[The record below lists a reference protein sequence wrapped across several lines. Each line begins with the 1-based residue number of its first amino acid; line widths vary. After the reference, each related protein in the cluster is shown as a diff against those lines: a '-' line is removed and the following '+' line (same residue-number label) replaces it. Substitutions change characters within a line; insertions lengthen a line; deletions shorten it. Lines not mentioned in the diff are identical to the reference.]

1 MRSQRS
7 CNARHLTDARAGDIF
22 ANSACLAYVY
32 ANVISFGKVY
42 TADGEPLEEMQDEET
57 INQDELEDA
66 LRSKDPVDWIFMIKS
81 SKGLQTNS
89 TTDNSANSSQIIC
102 QEQPIL
108 PTAAF
113 NNGQFRQQQ
122 SNYLPTAANSANS
135 SQFYQQELI
144 LQTAANSTN
153 SSQFCQQ
160 QPILLTAAHSPTKPT
175 YQQQNQKK
183 IKTPTNTT

>member
-1 MRSQRS
+1 MMRSQRS

-81 SKGLQTNS
+81 SKGELPKKVK
-89 TTDNSANSSQIIC
+89 AFISSVVKNIHDPREGTIDHYLKTVA
-102 QEQPIL
+102 PIY
-108 PTAAF
+108 TS
-113 NNGQFRQQQ
+113 R
-122 SNYLPTAANSANS
+122 
-135 SQFYQQELI
+135 
-144 LQTAANSTN
+144 
-153 SSQFCQQ
+153 
-160 QPILLTAAHSPTKPT
+160 
-175 YQQQNQKK
+175 
-183 IKTPTNTT
+183 